1 MAIGAYA
8 TAIITQQKSNLR
20 WLLFLNACWDCGI
33 AVLVA
38 LVFGIPTLRLKGDY
52 LAIATLGMAEIIRI
66 VIVNGGDLTNGAAG
80 LTGILPYT
88 TWPVI
93 FIFVVAITI
102 LIFLNFLR
110 SSIDVKLFL
119 FVKTRLQQKQW
130 VSISQE

>member
-8 TAIITQQKSNLR
+8 TAITTQQNPTYGGFYFSMLV
-20 WLLFLNACWDCGI
+20 GIVI

-102 LIFLNFLR
+102 LILISYVHLL
-110 SSIDVKLFL
+110 DVKLFL
-119 FVKTRLQQKQW
+119 FVKMRLQQKQW
-130 VSISQE
+130 VSTSQE